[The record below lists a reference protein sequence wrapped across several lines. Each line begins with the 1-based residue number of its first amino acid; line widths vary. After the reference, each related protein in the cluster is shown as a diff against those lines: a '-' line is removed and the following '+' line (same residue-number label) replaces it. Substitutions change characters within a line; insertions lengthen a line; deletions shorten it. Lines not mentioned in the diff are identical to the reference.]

1 MNEPDSTQRW
11 RDGPL
16 GLGDPETVAALGR
29 MLREASY
36 DGATLREATGA
47 RGEFVTPT
55 IIDRPIV
62 ARQLKGE
69 PRLHGLAR
77 LFLLNEPFSEDE
89 AAAAIAPVLLEL
101 LEALGVVRRSGGG
114 VEATIRLVP
123 FEELVFA
130 CDRVEMEYEEG
141 NSEFVAPINPSSLS
155 LDMLTIRLPV
165 ERALDL
171 GTGPGFQAL
180 RAAQHAGHVV
190 GTDLNH
196 RALNYAAW
204 SAQLNGL
211 DNVEWRYGD
220 LWQPVEGERF
230 GHVLCNPPYIVSP
243 DWEYLY
249 SSSGREGDAISEDVV
264 RGISA
269 HLEEGGIGQ
278 SLCAWIVPDLE
289 DEDWAARPRSWVE
302 GSGCDALIFHFKT
315 DLPLD
320 TASVQRTVL
329 LSHDPAEI
337 AETLDRWTA
346 YYERIGAQA
355 VSYGGIV
362 LRRRSDGPP
371 NWIQAEKLSQL
382 RAGIAGGHVLRLIEA
397 QDLLRS
403 LPAPEAILE
412 QRLVLATPHTL
423 VERLEAG
430 GGGWQLGDAE
440 LSLDEGLGF
449 SGSIDPPTL
458 RLLPLLDGE
467 RTVRD
472 ALGEVAGAFNM
483 AEPPEHKE
491 AFVRAGVPMVAR
503 LFSLG
508 FLVQAP

>member
-1 MNEPDSTQRW
+1 M
-11 RDGPL
+11 
-16 GLGDPETVAALGR
+16 
-29 MLREASY
+29 
-36 DGATLREATGA
+36 
-47 RGEFVTPT
+47 TPT
-55 IIDRPIV
+55 ITDRPIV

-69 PRLHGLAR
+69 PRLRTLAR
-77 LFLLNEPFSEDE
+77 LFLLNEPFSDDE
-89 AAAAIAPVLLEL
+89 AAAAVAPVALDR
-101 LEALGVVRRSGGG
+101 LEALGVLRRSEGG

-130 CDRVEMEYEEG
+130 CDRVEMEYEEDKT
-141 NSEFVAPINPSSLS
+141 EFVAPLNPSSVS
-155 LDMLTIRLPV
+155 LDMITIRLSV
-165 ERALDL
+165 ERTLDL

-230 GHVLCNPPYIVSP
+230 GHVLCNPPYVVSP
-243 DWEYLY
+243 DLEYLY

-264 RGISA
+264 RGVPA

-278 SLCAWIVPDLE
+278 SLCAWIVPDLEDE

-320 TASVQRTVL
+320 TASMQRTVL
-329 LSHDPAEI
+329 LSHDPDEI

-355 VSYGGIV
+355 VAYGAVV
-362 LRRRSDGPP
+362 LRRRSGGPP
-371 NWIQAEKLSQL
+371 NWIFAEKLSHV
-382 RAGIAGGHVLRLIEA
+382 RAGIAGDHVLRLIAA

-403 LPAPEAILE
+403 LPSPEAILE
-412 QRLVLATPHTL
+412 QRLVLVTPHTL
-423 VERLEAG
+423 VERLELG
-430 GGGWQLGDAE
+430 GGSWQVDDAE

-491 AFVRAGVPMVAR
+491 AFVSAGVPIVTR

-508 FLVQAP
+508 FLAPAP

>member
-1 MNEPDSTQRW
+1 
-11 RDGPL
+11 
-16 GLGDPETVAALGR
+16 
-29 MLREASY
+29 
-36 DGATLREATGA
+36 
-47 RGEFVTPT
+47 
-55 IIDRPIV
+55 
-62 ARQLKGE
+62 
-69 PRLHGLAR
+69 
-77 LFLLNEPFSEDE
+77 
-89 AAAAIAPVLLEL
+89 
-101 LEALGVVRRSGGG
+101 
-114 VEATIRLVP
+114 
-123 FEELVFA
+123 
-130 CDRVEMEYEEG
+130 MEYEED
-141 NSEFVAPINPSSLS
+141 NTEFVAPINPSSLS
-155 LDMLTIRLPV
+155 LDMLTIRLSV

-264 RGISA
+264 RGIAA

-289 DEDWAARPRSWVE
+289 DEDWAARPRSWVG

-355 VSYGGIV
+355 VAYGGIV
-362 LRRRSDGPP
+362 LRRRSGGPP
-371 NWIQAEKLSQL
+371 NWIHAEKLSQL

-403 LPAPEAILE
+403 LPVAGGDPRAAARARHAAHARGAARGGRR
-412 QRLVLATPHTL
+412 RLAARRRGALARRGARLLRLDRPADAAAAAAAGRRADGAGRARRGGGRVQHGRAAGAQGGVRPSRRADGDAAVLA
-423 VERLEAG
+423 RLPRARRLNEAVRSQG
-430 GGGWQLGDAE
+430 GGLWTQRPPSIVATTCT
-440 LSLDEGLGF
+440 
-449 SGSIDPPTL
+449 SGSS
-458 RLLPLLDGE
+458 DGSISNGSRS
-467 RTVRD
+467 RTTRS
-472 ALGEVAGAFNM
+472 
-483 AEPPEHKE
+483 
-491 AFVRAGVPMVAR
+491 AR
-503 LFSLG
+503 
-508 FLVQAP
+508 